1 MEIPSVREFLG
12 RYFYATKTNGKRGRF
27 YIRPYESGRK
37 RGEKGNVLF
46 KDADGRNSGKRNEND
61 SLQPR

>member
-1 MEIPSVREFLG
+1 MQPKLTAKEVDFISDLMNLEG
-12 RYFYATKTNGKRGRF
+12 DDYFNRST
-27 YIRPYESGRK
+27 
-37 RGEKGNVLF
+37 GEKGNVLF